1 MTAPDLRLAAVQAL
15 PLIPAY
21 WLPYGFLTL
30 LFPLRK
36 GLRWRVGYAVLIFLL
51 MTPKPVLDLYWL
63 MYERARWISILQGVL
78 MAVCIPLG
86 LLVFFSGDWRP
97 GQFSFFPFTCLH
109 SVLILPSILLLT
121 WQPWPLPPGRLLLV
135 SGIFFAGSLV
145 TALLSVA
152 FLRRFLAVVR
162 RLPGPLITVLAVL
175 SPLLGLTLN
184 MLQALEIFSGRT
196 RAQAIVHFI
205 PSLLAITAA
214 FLTLLLVLLH
224 RQNRQQ
230 LEIAAAYQAM
240 QADSLQTQQAN
251 AEALRALQSEHRG
264 RLRRLQTL
272 LAENRADE
280 ALALLRQLT
289 RQENRAVRR
298 YADNPVADVVL
309 AAADRRCREAG
320 VPFTIQGALARDCPL
335 PAADLASL
343 LYNLLSNAAEA
354 AALGPRPGDVT
365 VRFSTVAGRL
375 CVTVQ
380 NTAPPQG
387 QRRRPGHGF
396 GQQIL
401 RDIAAR
407 YDGSYTLTLENGRAC
422 AVAMVRLPAPNE
434 TEAPDAGRIL

>member
-21 WLPYGFLTL
+21 WLPYGLLPL
-30 LFPLRK
+30 LFPLRRE
-36 GLRWRVGYAVLIFLL
+36 LRCRLGYAAVVLLL

-63 MYERARWISILQGVL
+63 MYERARWISILQGDL
-78 MAVCIPLG
+78 MAVCIPLA
-86 LLVFFSGDWRP
+86 LLACCAGDWRSRL
-97 GQFSFFPFTCLH
+97 FIFFPHICLH
-109 SVLILPSILLLT
+109 SVLIMPFILLLA
-121 WQPWPLPPGRLLLV
+121 WQPWPLPPGRGLLIGGV
-135 SGIFFAGSLV
+135 FFAGTLV
-145 TALLSVA
+145 ATLLSIAVM
-152 FLRRFLAVVR
+152 RRFLTVMQ
-162 RLPGPLITVLAVL
+162 RLPDPLFTLMGVL
-175 SPLLGLTLN
+175 SPLLGLALN
-184 MLQALEIFSGRT
+184 LVQAVEVVSGRT

-214 FLTLLLVLLH
+214 FLALLLVLLH

-380 NTAPPQG
+380 NTAPTQG

-407 YDGSYTLTLENGRAC
+407 YDGSYTLTLENGRAR

>member
-1 MTAPDLRLAAVQAL
+1 MISPELRLVVQQAL

-21 WLPYGFLTL
+21 WLPYGLLPL

-36 GLRWRVGYAVLIFLL
+36 DLRCRVGYAAVVLLL
-51 MTPKPVLDLYWL
+51 MTHKPVLDLYWI
-63 MYERARWISILQGVL
+63 MYERARWLSILQGDL
-78 MAVCIPLG
+78 MAVCIPLA
-86 LLVFFSGDWRP
+86 LLVCCTGDWQPRM
-97 GQFSFFPFTCLH
+97 FIFFPHICIH
-109 SVLILPSILLLT
+109 SVIIMPFILLLT
-121 WQPWPLPPGRLLLV
+121 IQPWPLPPGRGLFIGGV
-135 SGIFFAGSLV
+135 FFAGSLLA
-145 TALLSVA
+145 TLLSIA
-152 FLRRFLAVVR
+152 IMRRFLTVMQ
-162 RLPGPLITVLAVL
+162 RLPDPLYNLLGVL
-175 SPLLGLTLN
+175 SPLLGLALN
-184 MLQALEIFSGRT
+184 LVQAVEVVSGRT
-196 RAQAIVHFI
+196 RVQALVHFI

-214 FLTLLLVLLH
+214 FLVLLLALLH
-224 RQNRQQ
+224 RQNRQK

-407 YDGSYTLTLENGRAC
+407 YDGSYTLTLENGRAR

>member
-1 MTAPDLRLAAVQAL
+1 M
-15 PLIPAY
+15 
-21 WLPYGFLTL
+21 
-30 LFPLRK
+30 
-36 GLRWRVGYAVLIFLL
+36 
-51 MTPKPVLDLYWL
+51 
-63 MYERARWISILQGVL
+63 
-78 MAVCIPLG
+78 
-86 LLVFFSGDWRP
+86 
-97 GQFSFFPFTCLH
+97 
-109 SVLILPSILLLT
+109 
-121 WQPWPLPPGRLLLV
+121 
-135 SGIFFAGSLV
+135 
-145 TALLSVA
+145 
-152 FLRRFLAVVR
+152 
-162 RLPGPLITVLAVL
+162 
-175 SPLLGLTLN
+175 
-184 MLQALEIFSGRT
+184 
-196 RAQAIVHFI
+196 
-205 PSLLAITAA
+205 
-214 FLTLLLVLLH
+214 
-224 RQNRQQ
+224 
-230 LEIAAAYQAM
+230 
-240 QADSLQTQQAN
+240 
-251 AEALRALQSEHRG
+251 
-264 RLRRLQTL
+264 
-272 LAENRADE
+272 
-280 ALALLRQLT
+280 
-289 RQENRAVRR
+289 
-298 YADNPVADVVL
+298 VL

>member
-21 WLPYGFLTL
+21 WLPYAFLTL

-97 GQFSFFPFTCLH
+97 GQFAFFPFTCLH

-121 WQPWPLPPGRLLLV
+121 WQPWPLPPGQGLFIGGV
-135 SGIFFAGSLV
+135 FFAGSLLA
-145 TALLSVA
+145 ALLSIAVM
-152 FLRRFLAVVR
+152 RRFLTVMQ
-162 RLPGPLITVLAVL
+162 RLPDSLYNLLGVL
-175 SPLLGLTLN
+175 SPLLGLALN
-184 MLQALEIFSGRT
+184 LLQGVEILSGRT
-196 RAQAIVHFI
+196 RVQAIVHFI
-205 PSLLAITAA
+205 PSLLVITAA
-214 FLTLLLVLLH
+214 FLVLLLALLH
-224 RQNRQQ
+224 RQNRQK

-240 QADSLQTQQAN
+240 QAGSLQAQQSN
-251 AEALRALQSEHRG
+251 AEALRALRSEHRG
-264 RLRRLQTL
+264 HLRRLQAL
-272 LAENRADE
+272 LAADRAEE

-289 RQENRAVRR
+289 RRENRAVRR
-298 YADNPVADVVL
+298 YADNPLADVAL
-309 AAADRRCREAG
+309 ADADRRCREAG
-320 VPFTIQGALARDCPL
+320 VSFTIQGTLARDCPL

-343 LYNLLSNAAEA
+343 LYNLFSNAAEA
-354 AALGPRPGDVT
+354 AARGPQPGFVA
-365 VRFSTVAGRL
+365 VRFATVAGRL
-375 CVTVQ
+375 GVTVE
-380 NTAPPQG
+380 NSAPAAG
-387 QRRRPGHGF
+387 KVRRPGHGF

-407 YDGSYTLTLENGRAC
+407 YDGSYTLTLENGRAR
-422 AVAMVRLPAPNE
+422 AVAMVRLPALDE
-434 TEAPDAGRIL
+434 KEVPDAGRSL

>member
-21 WLPYGFLTL
+21 WLPYAFLTL

-97 GQFSFFPFTCLH
+97 GQFAFFPFTCLH

-121 WQPWPLPPGRLLLV
+121 WQPWPLPPGQGLFIGGV
-135 SGIFFAGSLV
+135 FFAGSLLA
-145 TALLSVA
+145 ALLSIAVM
-152 FLRRFLAVVR
+152 RRFLTVMQ
-162 RLPGPLITVLAVL
+162 RLPDSLYNLLGVL
-175 SPLLGLTLN
+175 SPLLGLALN
-184 MLQALEIFSGRT
+184 LLQGVEILSGRT
-196 RAQAIVHFI
+196 RVQAIVHFI
-205 PSLLAITAA
+205 PSLLVITAA
-214 FLTLLLVLLH
+214 FLVLLLALLH
-224 RQNRQQ
+224 RQNRQK

-240 QADSLQTQQAN
+240 QAGSLQAQQSN
-251 AEALRALQSEHRG
+251 AEALRALRSEHRG
-264 RLRRLQTL
+264 HLRRLQAL
-272 LAENRADE
+272 LAADRAEE

-289 RQENRAVRR
+289 RRENRAVRR
-298 YADNPVADVVL
+298 YADNPLADVAL
-309 AAADRRCREAG
+309 ADADRRCREAG
-320 VPFTIQGALARDCPL
+320 VSFTIQGTLARDCPL

-343 LYNLLSNAAEA
+343 LYNLFSNAAEA
-354 AALGPRPGDVT
+354 AARGPQPGFVA
-365 VRFSTVAGRL
+365 VRFATVAGRL
-375 CVTVQ
+375 CVTVE
-380 NTAPPQG
+380 NSAPAAG
-387 QRRRPGHGF
+387 KVRRPGHGF

-407 YDGSYTLTLENGRAC
+407 YDGSYTLTLENGRAR
-422 AVAMVRLPAPNE
+422 AVAMVRLPALDE
-434 TEAPDAGRIL
+434 KEVPDAGRSL

>member
-21 WLPYGFLTL
+21 WLPYAFLTL

-97 GQFSFFPFTCLH
+97 GQFAFFPFTCLH

-230 LEIAAAYQAM
+230 PEIAGRMYEKMPLSMPIAGSHPNWTENKSTSIKASQKLGMARPISATSMDAVSCQRFWWVAAM
-240 QADSLQTQQAN
+240 MPSGT
-251 AEALRALQSEHRG
+251 
-264 RLRRLQTL
+264 
-272 LAENRADE
+272 
-280 ALALLRQLT
+280 
-289 RQENRAVRR
+289 
-298 YADNPVADVVL
+298 
-309 AAADRRCREAG
+309 
-320 VPFTIQGALARDCPL
+320 
-335 PAADLASL
+335 
-343 LYNLLSNAAEA
+343 
-354 AALGPRPGDVT
+354 PRP
-365 VRFSTVAGRL
+365 
-375 CVTVQ
+375 
-380 NTAPPQG
+380 
-387 QRRRPGHGF
+387 
-396 GQQIL
+396 
-401 RDIAAR
+401 
-407 YDGSYTLTLENGRAC
+407 
-422 AVAMVRLPAPNE
+422 
-434 TEAPDAGRIL
+434 